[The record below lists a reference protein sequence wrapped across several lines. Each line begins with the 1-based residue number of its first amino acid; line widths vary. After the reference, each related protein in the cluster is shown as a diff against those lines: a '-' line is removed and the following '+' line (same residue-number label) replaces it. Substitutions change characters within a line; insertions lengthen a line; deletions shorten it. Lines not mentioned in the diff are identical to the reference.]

1 MYICM
6 LKIDLKEIK
15 LKIYL
20 KLYIIQLLTCI
31 VLIYKFKGFIIH
43 AYSKSWNHILKICIL
58 QQSYLISNF
67 IYYINKN
74 NLSMTSNFRYI

>member
-43 AYSKSWNHILKICIL
+43 AYSKS
-58 QQSYLISNF
+58 
-67 IYYINKN
+67 
-74 NLSMTSNFRYI
+74 